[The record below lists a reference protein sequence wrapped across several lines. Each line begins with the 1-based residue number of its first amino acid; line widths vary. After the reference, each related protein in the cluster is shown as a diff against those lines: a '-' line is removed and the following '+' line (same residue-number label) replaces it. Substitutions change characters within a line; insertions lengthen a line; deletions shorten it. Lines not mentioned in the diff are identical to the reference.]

1 MFSLNGSI
9 NIKNILI
16 VNLIISLF
24 VTLILAIKIGTV
36 ETIDTYNTCRHIS
49 DKTNYLFNICKN
61 LKYTI
66 MMKRII
72 SIKQKKNLK
81 KK

>member
-49 DKTNYLFNICKN
+49 DKTGYLFNICKTSEIYYYDEKN
-61 LKYTI
+61 NKYKT
-66 MMKRII
+66 
-72 SIKQKKNLK
+72 L
-81 KK
+81 